1 MLPDIDGLEVLRRL
15 NAAGHKVPIIF
26 LTAKDATEDK
36 VHGLTV
42 GGDDYVTKPFSVEEL
57 MARVR
62 VVLRRHGANGSED
75 GKLILADLEMDD
87 EGHEVRRS
95 GQVVELTN
103 TEYRLLR
110 YLLVNAGRVL
120 TRSQIDDQLASVANS
135 PSGRQ
140 LLVNVLTAQQGRGP
154 SSSIQ
159 FPPGTVTEEI
169 SPSGTVLVGKAFFL
183 GPAPTS
189 IPLPVLPST
198 LPNAGTDKGAPQ
210 FTVAG
215 TNGVSQFRVID
226 WPEDQLQGNFIVLAI
241 PLAEVQSTLSQLL
254 LLEASISLAVVAAT
268 AILALLIIRIGLRP
282 LQRMGSVAADIAA
295 GDLTKRVEPA
305 TSQTEIGRLGLAL
318 NGMLSQIEAA
328 FAERTASNER
338 LRRVIADASHEL
350 RTPLTSIR
358 GYAEM
363 LRRGAAESPIDSE
376 AARRRIEEESI
387 RMTGLVDDLLVLA
400 RLDQGR
406 PLDRSAV
413 DLRAIATDA
422 VADARVVAPPRQISL
437 SADGPVLVTGDDTRL
452 RQVLGNLVRNA
463 LVHTP
468 QLTSIEVA
476 VATDDSVGSV
486 SVSDH
491 GPGLAAEDV
500 ERIFEP
506 FYRADPS
513 RSRDR
518 GGAGLGLSIV
528 SAVVSAHG
536 GRVKVSQTE
545 GGGATFEV
553 ELPLAR

>member
-1 MLPDIDGLEVLRRL
+1 MTQSLR
-15 NAAGHKVPIIF
+15 G
-26 LTAKDATEDK
+26 
-36 VHGLTV
+36 
-42 GGDDYVTKPFSVEEL
+42 
-57 MARVR
+57 
-62 VVLRRHGANGSED
+62 
-75 GKLILADLEMDD
+75 
-87 EGHEVRRS
+87 
-95 GQVVELTN
+95 
-103 TEYRLLR
+103 RLLVGVISLVVIG
-110 YLLVNAGRVL
+110 LLISDVATYAALQTFLVKR
-120 TRSQIDDQLASVANS
+120 IDDQLTSVAGS
-135 PSGRQ
+135 SSGRA
-140 LLVNVLTAQQGRGP
+140 LLVNVLTEQLGGRGP
-154 SSSIQ
+154 GSTSQ
-159 FPPGTVTEEI
+159 FPPGTVIEEV

-189 IPLPVLPST
+189 IPLPVLPGS
-198 LPNAGTDKGAPQ
+198 LPNAGDDRGAPP
-210 FTVAG
+210 FSVPG

-226 WPEDQLQGNFIVLAI
+226 WPEDLLQGNFVVLAI
-241 PLAEVQSTLSQLL
+241 PLTEVNSTLSQLL

-268 AILALLIIRIGLRP
+268 AILALFLIRLGLRP
-282 LQRMGSVAADIAA
+282 LERMGGVAADIAA
-295 GDLTKRVEPA
+295 GDLTRRVEPA
-305 TSQTEIGRLGLAL
+305 TPNTEIGRLGLAL

-328 FAERTASNER
+328 FAERSASNDR

-363 LRRGAAESPIDSE
+363 LRRGAAESPKDSE

-406 PLDRSAV
+406 PLASEAV

-422 VADARVVAPPRQISL
+422 VADARVVAPQRQISL
-437 SADGPVLVTGDDTRL
+437 SANGPVIVNGDDTRL

-468 QLTSIEVA
+468 QQSPIEVT
-476 VATDDSVGSV
+476 VATTDSVGRM

-491 GPGLAAEDV
+491 GPGLAAEDI

-513 RSRDR
+513 RSRDS

-528 SAVVSAHG
+528 SAVVTAHG

-545 GGGATFEV
+545 GGGATFDV
-553 ELPLAR
+553 ELPLAP

>member
-1 MLPDIDGLEVLRRL
+1 MTKSLR
-15 NAAGHKVPIIF
+15 G
-26 LTAKDATEDK
+26 
-36 VHGLTV
+36 
-42 GGDDYVTKPFSVEEL
+42 
-57 MARVR
+57 
-62 VVLRRHGANGSED
+62 
-75 GKLILADLEMDD
+75 
-87 EGHEVRRS
+87 
-95 GQVVELTN
+95 
-103 TEYRLLR
+103 RLLIGVISLVIVG
-110 YLLVNAGRVL
+110 LLISDIATYAALQTFLVKR
-120 TRSQIDDQLASVANS
+120 IDDQLASVANS

-140 LLVNVLTAQQGRGP
+140 LLVNVLTEQQGRGP

-241 PLAEVQSTLSQLL
+241 PLTEVQSTLSQLL

-422 VADARVVAPPRQISL
+422 VADARVVAPQRQISL

-468 QLTSIEVA
+468 QQTSIEVA
-476 VATDDSVGSV
+476 VATDDSVGRV